1 LINQN
6 KTSEVYILP
15 TLTIRLFTTIL
26 FETFAR
32 S

>member
-1 LINQN
+1 LTYQN

-15 TLTIRLFTTIL
+15 TLTIRFFTTIL
-26 FETFAR
+26 FETLAR